1 MPYEVTATRKRPQ
14 GFEQLVGQDFVV
26 STLKSSVELGRIA
39 HAYLFAGPRGVGKT
53 SAARILAKALNCA
66 HGPTPEPCGECD
78 QCQEIARGNSLDV
91 IEIDGASNT
100 SVNDV
105 RELKDEVL
113 FAPNSGRYKV
123 YIIDEVHMLSNS
135 AFNALLKTIEE
146 PPPYIVFIFATTE
159 IHKVP
164 ATIRSRCQQFNF
176 RLIPLEHIKAQLQQV
191 VADMGLEAEDEALF
205 WIAKEAT
212 GSLRDAYT
220 LFDQIASFSNQKITL
235 KEIQEKLGLVGIDS
249 IGEMVDLMVDG
260 RSAQVISR
268 AQEILAKGV
277 SVEQFIID
285 LAEYYRTLLF
295 LRHGIDRESLL
306 GYHPD
311 RFPAKVRDAFSAAQ
325 LEYAIEQLLILYR
338 DIRYSLNQ
346 RFELELMLSKLS
358 SLRDH
363 LSSQELMDK
372 IRQLRAELAGEG
384 PAPADM
390 QVAEATSQ
398 GPDHSHGQAGSP
410 DNSSAPTASAQKK
423 SPLSDIEAENQ
434 QPQIQQPNFQQ
445 EETHQNPH
453 AQHTP
458 QPTVDTDNNAT
469 MELKRAD
476 EPADSTA
483 ATEPANPV
491 SASEGDQAILNQV
504 KAPEPPIQSRPS
516 PPQTTEPQPEEWPAP
531 QPATVQS
538 SAQSVTEEDEALTEP
553 HTVSPSPQKP
563 VKTPAARLLGQDE
576 IEKVIAEVKQSPT
589 LASTLGKV
597 CKWKVEGDHLRLA
610 CDSNY
615 AMRKLKEDVAVL
627 KDKVSEVLGTRLE
640 IKVEVQDTSE
650 TAEEGQNSRDTQ
662 VELVKK
668 VFRGEIVNGAE

>member
-66 HGPTPEPCGECD
+66 NGPTPEPCGECE
-78 QCQEIARGNSLDV
+78 QCREIARGNSLDV

-249 IGEMVDLMVDG
+249 IGEMVDLMAAG
-260 RSAQVISR
+260 RSAQVISQ
-268 AQEILAKGV
+268 AEEILAKGV

-295 LRHGIDRESLL
+295 LRHGIERESLL

-311 RFPAKVRDAFSAAQ
+311 RFPSKVRDAFSAAQ

-363 LSSQELMDK
+363 LSSQELMAK
-372 IRQLRAELAGEG
+372 IKQLRAELAGQAQ
-384 PAPADM
+384 APADM
-390 QVAEATSQ
+390 QAAEAV
-398 GPDHSHGQAGSP
+398 PA
-410 DNSSAPTASAQKK
+410 SASASASASNQTAPPAQKK
-423 SPLSDIEAENQ
+423 SPLSSSDGEHPQPAEFQRERPAQAQ
-434 QPQIQQPNFQQ
+434 QSPQIAPGA
-445 EETHQNPH
+445 PV
-453 AQHTP
+453 
-458 QPTVDTDNNAT
+458 QPTIQVEQREEPTD
-469 MELKRAD
+469 
-476 EPADSTA
+476 DSTA
-483 ATEPANPV
+483 PA
-491 SASEGDQAILNQV
+491 
-504 KAPEPPIQSRPS
+504 EPPAETAAETSPETTQPEAEPQESWSGPS
-516 PPQTTEPQPEEWPAP
+516 SPQTRTLS
-531 QPATVQS
+531 QS
-538 SAQSVTEEDEALTEP
+538 
-553 HTVSPSPQKP
+553 
-563 VKTPAARLLGQDE
+563 E
-576 IEKVIAEVKQSPT
+576 IEKVINEVKQSPT

-597 CKWKVEGDHLRLA
+597 CTWKVEGEQLRLA

-640 IKVEVQDTSE
+640 IKVEVQDTSNTTE
-650 TAEEGQNSRDTQ
+650 DEHDNRDSQ